1 MTILSKLMAES
12 KVVGEIQVKV
22 EAAQSQLDDEVD
34 NLRDQLLQ
42 ADMKIAEAKIEQR
55 DLANNLQMRKKITKS
70 GMELDGIASET
81 FLINQ
86 NKKKKQ

>member
-1 MTILSKLMAES
+1 MAES

-42 ADMKIAEAKIEQR
+42 ADMKIAKAKIEQR

>member
-1 MTILSKLMAES
+1 MAES